1 MSFVRLGVDVWGAAT
16 AIMAF
21 LCLGFVLIAAQWID
35 DANGVGDRA
44 PRYMKGLYF
53 SLKDNNTLVAAI
65 LAAGGLAWSYF
76 FNAYV
81 AK

>member
-1 MSFVRLGVDVWGAAT
+1 M
-16 AIMAF
+16 
-21 LCLGFVLIAAQWID
+21 IAAQWID
-35 DANGVGDRA
+35 DADGVGDRA

-81 AK
+81 TK